1 MTIALISSFGC
12 GVVGGQG
19 LPTTITVAT
28 DGNQTKLFQ
37 GLSLTITA
45 TVMHLHGRSPGVTW
59 SLSGANCP
67 NNCGSLST
75 TSANPVTYTA
85 PQTVSANFTVTVT
98 ATADADAT
106 LKASVNL
113 NIVSAPCP
121 SGNDAV
127 LNGQYAFLLQGSD
140 SSGIVATAGSF
151 TADGAGNIT
160 AGLEDISRK
169 FGNLLP
175 PMTILSQGSSYSVG
189 PDNRGCLTLVNSQNM
204 TTMFRF
210 AVGAII
216 SGTASKGRIIEFDD
230 ASGTG
235 TRAEGIIRKQDPTAF
250 STTKFVGNYVF
261 GWVGVDP
268 ASGNRTVSA
277 GVVNASMP
285 GLISTGKVDTNDA
298 GTVSNAIVAG
308 SGISLAANG
317 RGTIVLN
324 LQGAPGPSIIFYM
337 VSSQE
342 IITLSA
348 PGTAPIQ
355 TGEFFQQAM
364 ISFTNSTLNAD
375 AVAYSSGFQSSSAG
389 PDVSIGLVTPDGM
402 GNFTLVADTN
412 SAGTFVPMQSF
423 AGTYSVSSDGR
434 TTTTGITSNSPIFY
448 LTNTNS
454 GVILGTGP
462 TADFGYFEP
471 QVGGPFTNSSLSGM
485 FFWGTDSASAA
496 SRPTTS
502 GSLTFDGIGNYM
514 GNEDDSTPTGL
525 TPSKALSNTYSFSLT
540 SSTPGR
546 GTLESN
552 SNTVAYIISSRK
564 LVFFDKTAAKP
575 SLTIVEQ

>member
-1 MTIALISSFGC
+1 M
-12 GVVGGQG
+12 
-19 LPTTITVAT
+19 
-28 DGNQTKLFQ
+28 
-37 GLSLTITA
+37 
-45 TVMHLHGRSPGVTW
+45 
-59 SLSGANCP
+59 
-67 NNCGSLST
+67 
-75 TSANPVTYTA
+75 
-85 PQTVSANFTVTVT
+85 TVT
-98 ATADADAT
+98 ATADADTT

-261 GWVGVDP
+261 GWVGVGP

-324 LQGAPGPSIIFYM
+324 L
-337 VSSQE
+337 
-342 IITLSA
+342 
-348 PGTAPIQ
+348 APIQ

-575 SLTIVEQ
+575 SLTIVER